1 MIQILIEG
9 ATTYLIPFMVGIFTV
24 ALVLRSLTYYMVR
37 RQLWF
42 TQEFEK
48 RIRRYLATHS
58 EDKNLSFF
66 STIKYVL
73 QQTYYEIF
81 KIRERYGRRKHD
93 AISSLNDRVFL
104 IQDGCGNAI
113 LDTLNE
119 ARYLKASSKPDFI
132 QITKDVFSK
141 NHSFGHICGVLSVS
155 MVNRF
160 LSILPALF
168 IVGGIFGT
176 FLGIIK
182 GLPTLSVMDIT
193 NASQSKAIM
202 DSFLNQMAFA
212 MNTSIV
218 GIILSVFMSIINSI
232 FSPDSLFVGSINR
245 FAGNLTTVWNKSGHN
260 LISGKDQD
268 FLIARD
274 RLDWKPEDVLD
285 PQRSYN
291 IDQMVLSLSEKVESF
306 DIEKEAVS

>member
-42 TQEFEK
+42 SQEFEK

-119 ARYLKASSKPDFI
+119 ARYLKASSKPDF
-132 QITKDVFSK
+132 T
-141 NHSFGHICGVLSVS
+141 
-155 MVNRF
+155 
-160 LSILPALF
+160 
-168 IVGGIFGT
+168 
-176 FLGIIK
+176 
-182 GLPTLSVMDIT
+182 
-193 NASQSKAIM
+193 
-202 DSFLNQMAFA
+202 
-212 MNTSIV
+212 
-218 GIILSVFMSIINSI
+218 
-232 FSPDSLFVGSINR
+232 
-245 FAGNLTTVWNKSGHN
+245 
-260 LISGKDQD
+260 
-268 FLIARD
+268 
-274 RLDWKPEDVLD
+274 
-285 PQRSYN
+285 
-291 IDQMVLSLSEKVESF
+291 
-306 DIEKEAVS
+306 